1 MNVVYKFKPSI
12 PYSLHDMRVSKIEVV
27 ENNIRLYFDYG
38 YLKLEKPFYQVDGN
52 ILIENID
59 FDCSDVH
66 FLSDNGSYGE
76 FSGKKINF
84 LEFIKRYEEFSFE
97 IIDEMYGYNSLIYL
111 GYLSLP
117 NRENLIYISIYL
129 YYTGNIVYET
139 TE

>member
-12 PYSLHDMRVSKIEVV
+12 PYSLHDMRVSKIGVV

-59 FDCSDVH
+59 FDCSNVH
-66 FLSDNGSYGE
+66 FLSDNGSYGD
-76 FSGKKINF
+76 FNGQKIGL
-84 LEFIKRYEEFSFE
+84 LEFIKGYEDFSFE
-97 IIDEMYGYNSLIYL
+97 IIDEMHGYNSLIYL

-117 NRENLIYISIYL
+117 NRENLICISIFL
-129 YYTGNIVYET
+129 YYTGNIVYKT

>member
-12 PYSLHDMRVSKIEVV
+12 PYSLHDMRVSKIKVV

>member
-12 PYSLHDMRVSKIEVV
+12 PYSLHDMRVSKIGVV

-38 YLKLEKPFYQVDGN
+38 YFKLEKPFYQIDGN

-76 FSGKKINF
+76 FSGKKIKF
-84 LEFIKRYEEFSFE
+84 LEFIKRYEDFSFE